1 MQHPLQ
7 YPLTL
12 NFEMALFT
20 PALPLQISV
29 RNGTGREILYVR
41 QKLLKLRD
49 KIKIFSDSS
58 QSQELYEVN
67 ADRILDWSARFVFT
81 DPQGRTVG
89 AIQRQGSRSI
99 WRATYD
105 IQDASGRDLFGIQ
118 EEQPWL
124 KVIGYFVEAIPFV
137 EAFSGYLF
145 SPTYGLQRAATGQT
159 DLRIT
164 KRRRAVSL
172 TFRVDNLAGPLPEH
186 EEVATVLGILI
197 MVLHERYRK

>member
-12 NFEMALFT
+12 NFKIAALA
-20 PALPLQISV
+20 PQISV
-29 RNGTGREILYVR
+29 TDASGREILYVR

-49 KIKIFSDSS
+49 KIHVFSDSS

-81 DPQGRTVG
+81 DRQGRTVG
-89 AIQRQGSRSI
+89 AIQRQGAQSI

-105 IQDASGRDLFGIQ
+105 IQEASGRDLFRIQ

-124 KVIGYFVEAIPFV
+124 KVIDYFVEDIPFV
-137 EAFSGYLF
+137 GMFAGYLF
-145 SPTYGLQRAATGQT
+145 SPTYGVQRLATGQT
-159 DLRIT
+159 ALRIT
-164 KRRRAVSL
+164 KRRTMLSR
-172 TFRVDNLAGPLPEH
+172 TFTIDNLESQLPEA
-186 EEVATVLGILI
+186 EEVATVLGVLI
-197 MVLHERYRK
+197 MVLHERRRE

>member
-12 NFEMALFT
+12 NFKIAALA
-20 PALPLQISV
+20 PQISV
-29 RNGTGREILYVR
+29 TDASGREILYVR

-49 KIKIFSDSS
+49 KIHVFSDSS
-58 QSQELYEVN
+58 ESQELYEIN

-89 AIQRQGSRSI
+89 AVQRQGTQSI

-105 IQDASGRDLFGIQ
+105 IQEASGRDLFRVQ

-124 KVIGYFVEAIPFV
+124 KVIDYFVEEVPFV
-137 EAFSGYLF
+137 SLFAGYLF
-145 SPTYGLQRAATGQT
+145 SPTYGVQRLATGQT
-159 DLRIT
+159 ALRIT
-164 KRRRAVSL
+164 KRRTMLSR
-172 TFRVDNLAGPLPEH
+172 TFTIDNLEGHLPEA
-186 EEVATVLGILI
+186 EEVATVLGIMI
-197 MVLHERYRK
+197 MVLHERRRE

>member
-12 NFEMALFT
+12 NFKVAAMA
-20 PALPLQISV
+20 PQISV
-29 RNGTGREILYVR
+29 TDASGREILYVR

-49 KIKIFSDSS
+49 KIKVYSDSS
-58 QSQELYEVN
+58 QSQELYEIN
-67 ADRILDWSARFVFT
+67 ADRVIDFSALFTFT
-81 DPQGRTVG
+81 DSQGRVVG
-89 AIQRQGSRSI
+89 SVQRQGMRSF

-105 IQDASGRDLFGIQ
+105 IQGPAGSLYTIV

-124 KVIGYFVEAIPFV
+124 KVIDHYLEDVAILGWFT
-137 EAFSGYLF
+137 SLIF
-145 SPTYGLQRAATGQT
+145 SPTYGLQRASTGQT

-164 KRRRAVSL
+164 KQRRMWSR
-172 TFRVDNLAGPLPEH
+172 TFTIENLAGPLSEQ

-197 MVLHERYRK
+197 MVLHERRRE

>member
-12 NFEMALFT
+12 TFKIAALA
-20 PALPLQISV
+20 PQISV
-29 RNGTGREILYVR
+29 TDASGREILYVR

-89 AIQRQGSRSI
+89 AVQRQGAQSF

-105 IQDASGRDLFGIQ
+105 IQEASGRDLFRIQ

-124 KVIGYFVEAIPFV
+124 KVIDYFVEEIPFV
-137 EAFSGYLF
+137 GMLSGYLF
-145 SPTYGLQRAATGQT
+145 SPTYGVQRLATGQT
-159 DLRIT
+159 ALRIT
-164 KRRRAVSL
+164 KHRTLLSR
-172 TFRVDNLAGPLPEH
+172 TFTVDNLEGSLPEA
-186 EEVATVLGILI
+186 EEVTTILGIMI
-197 MVLHERYRK
+197 MVLHERRRE

>member
-12 NFEMALFT
+12 NFKIAALA
-20 PALPLQISV
+20 PQISV
-29 RNGTGREILYVR
+29 TDASGREILYVR

-81 DPQGRTVG
+81 DSQGRTVG
-89 AIQRQGSRSI
+89 AVQRQGAQS
-99 WRATYD
+99 
-105 IQDASGRDLFGIQ
+105 LFSIQ

-124 KVIGYFVEAIPFV
+124 KVIDYFVEEIPFV
-137 EAFSGYLF
+137 GMLSGYLF
-145 SPTYGLQRAATGQT
+145 SPTYGVQRLATGQT
-159 DLRIT
+159 ALRIT
-164 KRRRAVSL
+164 KHRTLLSR
-172 TFRVDNLAGPLPEH
+172 TFTVDNLEGSLPEA
-186 EEVATVLGILI
+186 EEVTTILGIMI
-197 MVLHERYRK
+197 MVLHERRRE

>member
-12 NFEMALFT
+12 NFKIAALA
-20 PALPLQISV
+20 PQISV
-29 RNGTGREILYVR
+29 TDASGREILYVR

-49 KIKIFSDSS
+49 KIRVFADSS
-58 QSQELYEVN
+58 ESQELYEIN

-89 AIQRQGSRSI
+89 AVQRQGTRSL

-105 IQDASGRDLFGIQ
+105 IQDASGRDLFQIV

-124 KVIGYFVEAIPFV
+124 KVIDR
-137 EAFSGYLF
+137 YLEDIAVIGMFTSMFF
-145 SPTYGLQRAATGQT
+145 SPTYGIQRLGTGQAA
-159 DLRIT
+159 LRVT
-164 KRRRAVSL
+164 KQR
-172 TFRVDNLAGPLPEH
+172 TFLSRTFTIDNLAGSLPES
-186 EEVATVLGILI
+186 EEIATLLGVMI
-197 MVLHERYRK
+197 MVLHERRRE